1 MEVDCEGCA
10 GCCVDW
16 RALTDAPGDH
26 ERGGDRQPLD
36 DTYNLTPLRRGE
48 VRTFVDAGLGDALTP
63 RLWRDAGGVEI
74 DGRELAGVG
83 GRPAFFVGLRKIP
96 KPVAP
101 FDVAPR
107 RLPACVFL
115 DPETLQCRIHG
126 DELYPQQCASYP
138 GHNLT
143 LDQETECERVER
155 SFGGDRL
162 LDDEPPE
169 DAEGLLLGPQALG
182 EKLFVHPEPER
193 LAGVVDRVAR
203 GEPTAADRA
212 EFVGVAAASSPGAT
226 GVDERRYEAARERA
240 LEADSWVGETI
251 AEGTDRADA
260 ATGEA
265 DAAEATAPSLASAAE
280 EDRGAPETPGWD

>member
-16 RALTDAPGDH
+16 RPLTDAPSDH
-26 ERGGDRQPLD
+26 ERGGSRQPLD

-48 VRTFVDAGLGDALTP
+48 VRAFLDAGLGDALTP
-63 RLWRDAGGVEI
+63 RLWRDEGGVEI

-83 GRPAFFVGLRKIP
+83 GKPVFFVGLRKIP

-101 FDVAPR
+101 FDAEPQ

-162 LDDEPPE
+162 VDDEPPE

-182 EKLFVHPEPER
+182 EKLFVHPDPER
-193 LAGVVDRVAR
+193 LAGVVDRIAD
-203 GEPTAADRA
+203 GEPTPEDRA

-240 LEADSWVGETI
+240 LEADSWVG
-251 AEGTDRADA
+251 A
-260 ATGEA
+260 
-265 DAAEATAPSLASAAE
+265 AAE
-280 EDRGAPETPGWD
+280 ERAERRDGRDSARESAPDPSIAADVESELGAPGTPGWE

>member
-16 RALTDAPGDH
+16 RPLTDAPSDH

-48 VRTFVDAGLGDALTP
+48 IRAFLDAGLGDALTP

-83 GRPAFFVGLRKIP
+83 GKPAFFVGLRKIP

-101 FDVAPR
+101 FDAEPR

-169 DAEGLLLGPQALG
+169 DADGLLLGPQALG

-193 LAGVVDRVAR
+193 LAGVVDRIAA
-203 GEPTAADRA
+203 GEPTPEDRA

-240 LEADSWVGETI
+240 LEADSWIGAAVDEWTERSDGRDS
-251 AEGTDRADA
+251 AEESAPDPSVA
-260 ATGEA
+260 ATVEA
-265 DAAEATAPSLASAAE
+265 E
-280 EDRGAPETPGWD
+280 RGAPGTPGWE